1 LEAADDVWSSLQP
14 NDWLEAFAAHPRL
27 GETGGHVPD
36 RSRSEQG
43 RIMGAAEEA
52 LTELAEQN
60 RLYEARFGHVF
71 LFAAAGKSAAEVLAA
86 LRERMSNDPATELRV
101 AADQQRRITR
111 LRLESMLQ
119 R

>member
-1 LEAADDVWSSLQP
+1 
-14 NDWLEAFAAHPRL
+14 
-27 GETGGHVPD
+27 
-36 RSRSEQG
+36 
-43 RIMGAAEEA
+43 MGAAEEA